1 MSEKEGVFDN
11 INYIFRKYSGKEE
24 LEKEISKLQSHL
36 FELELDVNTANKRY
50 EKSAVSEKKAV
61 AAKQEAEEKLKAAEV
76 RLQTLEHELEK
87 ARKDTSGELYFSR
100 TDRFSK
106 QRTEEFLLALSSVK
120 DPADSLVTVYIAAG
134 SKMENLEYHD
144 DALKVL
150 DSETIAMV
158 DKVDSPT
165 GLVLFYSPD
174 FMITELIVPPLPLKR
189 SCWSTGNTFD
199 TAPVL
204 KLLRTRASILFLVAH
219 AGESLIGYSHDSE
232 NLDSFQ
238 LVKSSVK
245 AKHAKGGFSQR
256 RFERLR
262 DEDIAHHI
270 DKVKP
275 ALRDL
280 IDEYGDSAD
289 YFVIAG
295 DRQLAEEM
303 TSDLALDI
311 ERVFSSSDIRVEK
324 HNIPDLMKQLLI
336 YRRYRI

>member
-50 EKSAVSEKKAV
+50 EKSAASEKKAV

-76 RLQTLEHELEK
+76 RLQTLEHELEQ
-87 ARKDTSGELYFSR
+87 ARKDASGELYFSR

-120 DPADSLVTVYIAAG
+120 DPVDSLITVYIAAG
-134 SKMENLEYHD
+134 SRLENIDNYDDVLEM
-144 DALKVL
+144 L

-158 DKVDSPT
+158 DKVDSST
-165 GLVLFYSPD
+165 GIVLFYSPD

-199 TAPVL
+199 IAPVL
-204 KLLRTRASILFLVAH
+204 ELLRTRASILVLVAH
-219 AGESLIGYSHDSE
+219 AGESLLGYSSDSE
-232 NLDSFQ
+232 KIDTSR

-280 IDEYGDSAD
+280 IDEYEDSID
-289 YFVIAG
+289 YICMAG

-303 TSDLALDI
+303 ITDLAQDI
-311 ERVFSSSDIRVEK
+311 EQVFSSSDIRVEK
-324 HNIPDLMKQLLI
+324 HNIPDLMKQLLV
-336 YRRYRI
+336 YRRYRL

>member
-1 MSEKEGVFDN
+1 MAEKEGVLDN

-24 LEKEISKLQSHL
+24 LEREISKLQSHI
-36 FELELDVNTANKRY
+36 FELELDLNTANKRY
-50 EKSAVSEKKAV
+50 VKSAASEKRAV
-61 AAKQEAEEKLKAAEV
+61 AAKQEAEEKLKAVEI

-87 ARKDTSGELYFSR
+87 ERKDSSGELYFRR
-100 TDRFSK
+100 TDQLSK
-106 QRTEEFLLALSSVK
+106 QRTEEFLLALSSIKNPVE
-120 DPADSLVTVYIAAG
+120 SLLTVYIASG
-134 SKMENLEYHD
+134 SRLENIEDHD
-144 DALKVL
+144 DVLEML
-150 DSETIAMV
+150 DSETVAMV
-158 DKVDSPT
+158 DKVDSST
-165 GLVLFYSPD
+165 GLVLFYSQD
-174 FMITELIVPPLPLKR
+174 FMINELIVPPLPLKR
-189 SCWSTGNTFD
+189 SCWSTGSTFD

-204 KLLRTRASILFLVAH
+204 ELLRTRASILVLVAH
-219 AGESLIGYSHDSE
+219 AGESLLGYSPDSE
-232 NLDSFQ
+232 RIDASR

-280 IDEYGDSAD
+280 IDECDDSTD

-303 TSDLALDI
+303 ITDLAQDI
-311 ERVFSSSDIRVEK
+311 EQVFSSSDIRVEK
-324 HNIPDLMKQLLI
+324 HNIPDLMKQLLV
-336 YRRYRI
+336 YRRYRL